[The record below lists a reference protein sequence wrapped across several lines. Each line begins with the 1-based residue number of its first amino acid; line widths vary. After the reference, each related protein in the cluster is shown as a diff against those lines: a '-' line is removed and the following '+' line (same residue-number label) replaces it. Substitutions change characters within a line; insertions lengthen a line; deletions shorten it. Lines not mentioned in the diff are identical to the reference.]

1 VATRNRCYHVNE
13 HGNANA
19 KGESNGRQ
27 KRDVV
32 GVFGFE
38 AVNGLAGNDGTAT
51 DPYKQR
57 RGDELGDESSNS
69 ISLGSVVLSRMIVK
83 RGG

>member
-1 VATRNRCYHVNE
+1 
-13 HGNANA
+13 
-19 KGESNGRQ
+19 
-27 KRDVV
+27 
-32 GVFGFE
+32 VFGFE

-69 ISLGSVVLSRMIVK
+69 ISLGSVVLSRMIVE